1 MWFTWILRMSSSRL
15 TEVLVQAPLPED
27 SLVARERLRHAAEFK
42 IASFVDHNH
51 HNHHLS
57 NYLNHQSRLFSG
69 GGIEE
74 NSSVD
79 HQDSTNFTSSEP
91 SHLSSFYYDAELS
104 QLTVES
110 LRQLIKVLF
119 LENI

>member
-1 MWFTWILRMSSSRL
+1 MSSSRL

-79 HQDSTNFTSSEP
+79 HQDSTNFTGSEP

-110 LRQLIKVLF
+110 LRQLIKVIFIEF
-119 LENI
+119 LMVLLYTI